1 MISTS
6 PSVPELLRETIPDTP
21 PSYRKPIRILVCGVS
36 EGVESIIHRLH
47 VLGFA
52 EVGEWSAPLPSPVN
66 GEVMRIL
73 TRYWMQKSP
82 D

>member
-1 MISTS
+1 MIPTS
-6 PSVPELLRETIPDTP
+6 QSVPELYRETIPDTP
-21 PSYRKPIRILVCGVS
+21 PSHRKPIRILVCGVP

-52 EVGEWSAPLPSPVN
+52 EVGEWSVPLPSPVSR
-66 GEVMRIL
+66 EVMRIL
-73 TRYWMQKSP
+73 TRYWVSKSP